1 MAARCFGTG
10 AAILLAAWLLTGC
23 QHLRA
28 VRLTGCALAPE
39 AAAPVSANEA
49 VTPEVGQQPSVALAS
64 GTPQIGNPA
73 AVSVVELPQLAKA
86 AFEQPWSDQA
96 EQLPEVL
103 SLSWLVTEIE
113 TRNPTLEALMAA
125 WQAAAQRGPQQRALD
140 DPMLMGMLAPESAG
154 SRLTETAYALQL
166 NQKLPWFGKRQLRGA
181 AADAQAD
188 AAFQDAQDAHLAV
201 RLAAELAYLDYYQA
215 ARLRDLNREHQA
227 IMQQF
232 RETAQAKYRTG
243 LVTQQDVL
251 QAELELAELAR
262 RQLELDRMFAVA
274 AGRINVLLRRTPDAP
289 LPPPPAAL
297 RTPQV
302 PPESSSLWQAALQQ
316 RPDLAALAWRV
327 EQAQIELELT
337 YKNYFPD
344 VDLFGRYDTFWQP
357 STTQG
362 PLRGQLGVTIN
373 LPIWREKLDA
383 AVCEAQFRLHQRR
396 AEFDQK
402 ALEIQYE
409 VQAAWQAL
417 IESQK
422 AVELYA
428 RQLVPTAE
436 QNVATVRANYEVNRQ
451 TFLDL
456 ALAQRQLVTL
466 RQQQLEAEV
475 LFHRRAAELRR
486 AIGGTTDASADWPS
500 TPAPSAPE
508 APVPAKPGP

>member
-1 MAARCFGTG
+1 MTARCRGLY
-10 AAILLAAWLLTGC
+10 AVAILAAWLLAAC
-23 QHLRA
+23 QQPRA
-28 VRLTGCALAPE
+28 VRVAAAPYAPE
-39 AAAPVSANEA
+39 AAALYASEEAAPQAGPGETEASPIDQRPPLQGAPESAQ
-49 VTPEVGQQPSVALAS
+49 VVH
-64 GTPQIGNPA
+64 A
-73 AVSVVELPQLAKA
+73 AVASRHLV
-86 AFEQPWSDQA
+86 QPEPS
-96 EQLPEVL
+96 PEVL
-103 SLSWLVTEIE
+103 SLSWLVAEVE
-113 TRNPTLEALMAA
+113 AKNPTLEALRAA
-125 WQAAAQRGPQQRALD
+125 WQAAAQRAPQQRALD

-166 NQKLPWFGKRQLRGA
+166 NQKFPWLGKRPLRGA
-181 AADAQAD
+181 AADAEAD

-227 IMQQF
+227 IMEQF

-262 RQLELDRMFAVA
+262 RQLELDRMLAVA
-274 AGRINVLLRRTPDAP
+274 AGRINVLLRRAPNAP
-289 LPPPPAAL
+289 LPPPPAELAA
-297 RTPQV
+297 PQV
-302 PPESSSLWQAALQQ
+302 PPEASPLWQTALRQ
-316 RPDLAALAWRV
+316 RPDLAALAWRL
-327 EQAQIELELT
+327 EQAQFELALA

-357 STTQG
+357 AATQG

-373 LPIWREKLDA
+373 LPVWRQKLDA
-383 AVCEAQFRLHQRR
+383 AVCEAQFRVSQRR

-402 ALEIQYE
+402 ALDIQYE

-422 AVELYA
+422 AVDLYA

-451 TFLDL
+451 SFLDL
-456 ALAQRQLVTL
+456 ALAQRQLVAL
-466 RQQQLEAEV
+466 RQQRLEAEV

-486 AIGGTTDASADWPS
+486 AVGGWGELAGPPLGGFDPSDA
-500 TPAPSAPE
+500 
-508 APVPAKPGP
+508 APVPPGAN